1 MSTNINDNIQVQAGE
16 CLWTPPPGV
25 KDHQGSALVSDIDFF
40 VRPPRE
46 IGEIRSAH
54 TSLKKGVKA
63 RPVQVRLV
71 IAALW
76 GFGGFLLAMGLDR
89 FTGILTVPADMTGTP
104 DMLWAAIIGL
114 LPAYIAW
121 RKTAFKHF
129 CQFVGVY
136 GCAQITCQGE
146 RENIIGNSVFCFKDA
161 AAIST
166 SVTRHYRDGIYT
178 YTRFY
183 FYWYPSESEK
193 PVFQLSGTHSANLET
208 PPAGNSYNFL
218 RAAESA
224 WYDYLI
230 PKADAEVAK
239 NGYLKFHMGHNRY
252 ARVGRGFIEILEKD
266 GAAHRCAAGDIGS
279 AKLASGRFTLTRKD
293 ATSTFF
299 GLLGSSGTFHFDYAN
314 MYNGRL
320 FLLAFQKFLNMRVG

>member
-1 MSTNINDNIQVQAGE
+1 MSTNINDNLQVQAGE

-25 KDHQGSALVSDIDFF
+25 IDHLGNALAPDRDFF

-46 IGEIRSAH
+46 IGDIKSAH

-63 RPVQVRLV
+63 KPAQVRLA

-76 GFGGFLLAMGLDR
+76 GLGGFLLAMGINRFAYILDIPS
-89 FTGILTVPADMTGTP
+89 GMTGTP
-104 DMLWAAIIGL
+104 IALWAAIIGL

-121 RKTAFKHF
+121 RKLGFKHF
-129 CQFVGVY
+129 CQFVGVD
-136 GCAQITCQGE
+136 GCAQISCKGE

-166 SVTRHYRDGIYT
+166 SVTRHYRNGIYT
-178 YTRFY
+178 YTSFY
-183 FYWYPSESEK
+183 FNWYPAESEK
-193 PVFQLSGTHSANLET
+193 AVFTLSGTHSANLKT
-208 PPAGNSYNFL
+208 PPAGNSYHYL

-230 PKADAEVAK
+230 PKADAELTQ

-252 ARVGRGFIEILEKD
+252 ARVGRGFIEIVEKD
-266 GAAHRCAAGDIGS
+266 GAVNRCEAGDIGS
-279 AKLASGRFTLTRKD
+279 AKLASGNFTLTRKD

-299 GLLGSSGTFHFDYAN
+299 GLLGSSGTFHFNYSN

-320 FLLAFQKFLNMRVG
+320 FLLAFQKFLNIKVG